1 MATVR
6 LGSIVADIRGKVGD
20 EIYSRNKGGIYVR
33 SRPDWIQPDTQDQLD
48 ARAVLIA
55 LAPAWSATLN
65 DAKRA
70 TWRSYARQNL
80 VPDKWGTPHPISG
93 HCWFLRINSHFY
105 RATESLGYQWGPT
118 GPPLKSPT
126 FDMTADATTDNIH
139 LDLASLNYHP
149 PSVGLQLFAYVSKSR
164 PAGVNYYNAPWRYAG
179 TQVSNVP
186 PWVNIDFEYPAQG
199 HFTYLDQFNEH
210 ARYQHDQEAW
220 WLSYWDG
227 TWYLNENPDAPE
239 EGDYFTG
246 PLDTVYGDYAHAGEP
261 GGNAHCTETHWL
273 YDPWDLTPITAPAE
287 GDHLWTYLH
296 VQDTCTGQLSTRGRS
311 QCTATA

>member
-33 SRPDWIQPDTQDQLD
+33 SRPDWIQPDSQDQLD

-126 FDMTADATTDNIH
+126 FDMTADATTGNIH

-179 TQVSNVP
+179 TQISNIP
-186 PWVNIDFEYPAQG
+186 PHVTTDDEWAAGGHYTYAGQWQG
-199 HFTYLDQFNEH
+199 KPFYVRTLTGDWYI
-210 ARYQHDQEAW
+210 AW
-220 WLSYWDG
+220 
-227 TWYLNENPDAPE
+227 
-239 EGDYFTG
+239 
-246 PLDTVYGDYAHAGEP
+246 
-261 GGNAHCTETHWL
+261 
-273 YDPWDLTPITAPAE
+273 
-287 GDHLWTYLH
+287 
-296 VQDTCTGQLSTRGRS
+296 
-311 QCTATA
+311 